1 MHKRIAMAERT
12 ADNKYFKFGYE
23 KFGPFLYGFVRWL
36 KKELVQQGYKKVY
49 FFSRDGYMMQKAFDL
64 INDTGIVSR
73 YVYFSRKSLRQ
84 PLLYTCDG
92 FEESLQYLS
101 WERYISLGKLLDYY
115 GFNEQER
122 EQLAADGD
130 FLLDKVIP
138 YDDVKKDALA
148 RRLYEEHREEINKRS
163 QKQDELLL
171 EYTEQVGMRGRFA
184 IVDIGWRGNMQR
196 FLELYM
202 HKHELEVSF
211 EGFYIGILPNV
222 PLETKTYGYIFNP
235 QEFRKFKEIMC
246 FCGGY
251 EKLLQGFEGSTSGY
265 KRSGETVV
273 PTLMYYEYEA
283 DDKVVGAI
291 RAWQDGA
298 LYYVK
303 VAKDAACEP
312 TDKKLTSPL
321 IRVGKRPSLADTK
334 LFSFFYNTD
343 GTRVYYT
350 SQKPLYRYRPKE
362 LIHALGESPW
372 KTGFMKSVFKIPLP
386 YFTVYKLL
394 RK

>member
-1 MHKRIAMAERT
+1 MEK
-12 ADNKYFKFGYE
+12 NKYYEFGQQ

-36 KKELVQQGYKKVY
+36 KNELIRRGFEKVF
-49 FFSRDGYMMQKAFDL
+49 FFSRDGYMMQKAFGL
-64 INDTGIVSR
+64 INDTEIVSQ

-84 PLLYTCDG
+84 PLLHTCNG

-101 WERYISLGKLLDYY
+101 WERYISFGKLLDYY
-115 GFNEQER
+115 GFDEQKR
-122 EQLAADGD
+122 EQLAAEGS
-130 FLLDKVIP
+130 FQLDTVIP
-138 YDDVKKDALA
+138 YDDVKKDAQA
-148 RRLYEEHREEINKRS
+148 RSLYEEHREEINTQSR
-163 QKQDELLL
+163 QQDELLL
-171 EYTEQVGMRGRFA
+171 RYMEQAGMRGRFA

-211 EGFYIGILPNV
+211 EGFYIGILPNA
-222 PLETKTYGYIFNP
+222 PLETNTYGYIFNP
-235 QEFRKFKEIMC
+235 QEPKKFKEIMC

-265 KRSGETVV
+265 KRSGKMVV
-273 PTLMYYEYEA
+273 PTLMSYEYEG
-283 DDKVVGAI
+283 DDQVVEAI
-291 RAWQDGA
+291 RAWQEGA
-298 LYYVK
+298 LFYVK
-303 VAKDAACEP
+303 EAHEASSEE

-372 KTGFMKSVFKIPLP
+372 KTGFMKSVFKMPLP
-386 YFTVYKLL
+386 YYTVYKML